1 MRTLIRK
8 QRRFIPWLIGCS
20 IAALASVAVAQS
32 RPSIAGIDAK
42 LDLIDGK
49 VDTLLAASISG
60 GGVVPV
66 TLIQRV
72 NPDNTPEDRSGDT
85 TQTLRLC
92 IGLDPC
98 TTFDAALANRIRQGT
113 DEVLVVTSIT
123 AQNFAGGLPPVDGYG
138 LLSLGACET
147 GFFPRLYGVPFV
159 AISGRAPTHVTFDP
173 GVIVADLSAS
183 QRLCFASL
191 AQSTVLI
198 DATLHGYLVS
208 RP

>member
-1 MRTLIRK
+1 MRTLIRR
-8 QRRFIPWLIGCS
+8 QRRIIPWLIGCS
-20 IAALASVAVAQS
+20 IAVLTTAAVAQS

-42 LDLIDGK
+42 LDIIDGK

-92 IGLDPC
+92 IGTNAC
-98 TTFDAALANRIRQGT
+98 TTLDAALANRIRQGS
-113 DEVLVVTSIT
+113 DEVLVVTGIT

-138 LLSLGACET
+138 LLNFGACET
-147 GFFPRLYGVPFV
+147 GVFPRQYGVPYV
-159 AISGRAPTHVTFDP
+159 AISGRAPTHITFDP
-173 GVIVADLSAS
+173 GIIVADLSAS
-183 QRLCFASL
+183 QRLCFTSL
-191 AQSTVLI
+191 GQSTVLV
-198 DATLHGYLVS
+198 DATLHGYLAP